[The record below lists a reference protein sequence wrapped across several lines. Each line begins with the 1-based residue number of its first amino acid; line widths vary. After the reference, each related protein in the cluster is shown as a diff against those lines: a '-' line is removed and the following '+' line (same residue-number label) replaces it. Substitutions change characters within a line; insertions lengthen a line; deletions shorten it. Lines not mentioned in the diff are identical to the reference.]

1 MQVEKRVKLLPVDSS
16 HNALP
21 FLGYASLNGSIIK
34 GFLAYDLTRVKASM
48 EVIGKC
54 NVWLPSIV

>member
-34 GFLAYDLTRVKASM
+34 GFLAYDLTRVKA
-48 EVIGKC
+48 I
-54 NVWLPSIV
+54 WR